1 MRWKRTLQTVDVHC
15 AGEIGRVI
23 TGGVLD
29 IPGGTMAAKLN
40 HINTVD
46 DSLRRWLCSEPRA
59 AANHSFVLIPPACH
73 PDADFGM
80 IVLQND
86 QAHAMSG
93 SNSMCAVT
101 AILETGV
108 REPIEPETIVTLDT
122 AAGLVRAT
130 ATCAD
135 GKVTSVSLDMPASF
149 VAVQGDTVATHDWGQ
164 VSYDLCYGGV
174 FYALVDVDQI
184 GLTIT
189 PDNARDLAEKG
200 VLLRDLIA
208 AKTDIVHP
216 DIPEVNGLAYVMFR
230 SRDEDGAMRHCT
242 TLKPAR
248 ADRSPCGTGTNSI
261 VAVQHAQGVLGPGDT
276 LTTRSIIGGEF
287 QAELLGDA
295 QIGPF
300 KGSRVRV
307 AGQCWIYGISQ
318 IGLDPSDPFPSGFV
332 LSDTWG
338 RSKVATA

>member
-29 IPGGTMAAKLN
+29 IPGDTMAAKLA
-40 HINTVD
+40 HINEVD

-73 PDADFGM
+73 PEADFGM

-101 AILETGV
+101 AILETGMMEMV
-108 REPIEPETIVTLDT
+108 EPETVVTLDT
-122 AAGLVRAT
+122 AAGLVQAT
-130 ATCAD
+130 ASCRD
-135 GKVTSVSLDMPASF
+135 GKVTGVSLDMPPSF
-149 VAVQGDTVATHDWGQ
+149 VAASGEVETAEWGRVA
-164 VSYDLCYGGV
+164 YDLCYGGV

-184 GLTIT
+184 RLAIA
-189 PDNARDLAEKG
+189 PENARALAEIG
-200 VLLRDLIA
+200 VTLRDQIA
-208 AKTDIVHP
+208 EQTAITHP
-216 DIPEVNGLAYVMFR
+216 EIPEVHGLAYVMFR
-230 SRDEDGAMRHCT
+230 AREADGAMRHCT

-248 ADRSPCGTGTNSI
+248 ADRSPCGTGTNSAM
-261 VAVQHAQGVLGPGDT
+261 AVLLAKGEIGPGDEI
-276 LTTRSIIGGEF
+276 TTRSIIGGEF
-287 QAELLGDA
+287 RAELLREA

-300 KGSRVRV
+300 SGCRVRV
-307 AGQCWIYGISQ
+307 TGQCWIYGMSQ
-318 IGLDPSDPFPSGFV
+318 IGLEPSDPFPSGFI

-338 RSKVATA
+338 G